1 MASSSFISAQLRQF
15 SPKARQQR
23 QHRQQAGV
31 HVRRGG
37 SAATSGV
44 QLRRGF
50 YQLPQQ
56 ELVQR
61 RVPLKQIRC
70 RQSGLAL
77 HTPANE

>member
-1 MASSSFISAQLRQF
+1 MASSSFISVQLRQF